1 MVTTWWK
8 TVRDFGIYFWW
19 QPEVPSTRDLW
30 KRAQGHDARCA
41 RPNAVRCVRNG
52 SLANS
57 IDRPPPARVYPSE
70 IFKTRLMISSNGNT
84 IDCGNISVCKFISVP
99 VVGNGSDAE
108 PEDGFRFSIL
118 KCDRRLNCFVAR
130 SECHRYCEFC
140 VLFRCRKTVKY
151 LHGDSFTRALLLFFR
166 IINATFAF
174 FRAKLFFLFFY
185 SDTHL
190 LFFVFYLAVRCLPH
204 KSLRR
209 LGLMSGSSKNHRQFK
224 LYVH

>member
-1 MVTTWWK
+1 MPFDASE
-8 TVRDFGIYFWW
+8 TVRWPIRLTDH
-19 QPEVPSTRDLW
+19 P
-30 KRAQGHDARCA
+30 
-41 RPNAVRCVRNG
+41 
-52 SLANS
+52 
-57 IDRPPPARVYPSE
+57 PPPARVYPSE

-151 LHGDSFTRALLLFFR
+151 LHGDSFTRALLLFFL

-174 FRAKLFFLFFY
+174 FRAKLIFLF
-185 SDTHL
+185 
-190 LFFVFYLAVRCLPH
+190 LFRYTFIVLCFLSCCAVFTTQIA
-204 KSLRR
+204 
-209 LGLMSGSSKNHRQFK
+209 
-224 LYVH
+224 